1 MFNLKQFIE
10 KIVYKF
16 DIIIKEQNITLE
28 MNCEDNLEIKAD
40 INLLENVIDNY
51 LTNVISFLDF
61 DKIIKIDISILDE
74 YVKIDVFNTSYNIK
88 EEELDK
94 I

>member
-10 KIVYKF
+10 KMVYKF

-61 DKIIKIDISILDE
+61 DKIIKIDI
-74 YVKIDVFNTSYNIK
+74 FNTSYNIK

>member
-61 DKIIKIDISILDE
+61 DKIIKID
-74 YVKIDVFNTSYNIK
+74 VFNTSYNIK

>member
-16 DIIIKEQNITLE
+16 DIIIKGQNITLE

-61 DKIIKIDISILDE
+61 DKIIKIDI
-74 YVKIDVFNTSYNIK
+74 FNTSYNIK

>member
-61 DKIIKIDISILDE
+61 DKIIKIDI
-74 YVKIDVFNTSYNIK
+74 FNTSYNIK